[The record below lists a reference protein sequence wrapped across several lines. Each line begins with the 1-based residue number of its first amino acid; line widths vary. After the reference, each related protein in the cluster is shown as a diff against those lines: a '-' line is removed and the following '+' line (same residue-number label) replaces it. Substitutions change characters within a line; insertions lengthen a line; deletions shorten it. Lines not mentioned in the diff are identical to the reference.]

1 MKSQILLIISAAYLL
16 TACTPNQAEIEELEI
31 QEMREARIAQKLNKN
46 LPPNPCRYISGITE
60 APPEKQVVLT
70 FDDGP
75 SKGNNEFLLNLLDQH
90 GIKATFFM
98 VGNKAQQAPDQVAST
113 LNHGHLIA
121 NHSWDHANFHKL
133 SLGRQLY
140 QINESDSLFADFLGP
155 FKLARY
161 PYGNSTCFSNEE
173 FHQRGYKIV
182 GWHVDSCDWGFNS
195 TGEVSDKDAEICD
208 VAAKNRKNFVGHVL
222 DSIRAVNGGIVLLH
236 ENQKNTVRKVP
247 EIIETL
253 LDEGY
258 VFKNLDD
265 PQFAAYLE

>member
-1 MKSQILLIISAAYLL
+1 MLISVLIVQAA
-16 TACTPNQAEIEELEI
+16 CSPKQIEEEHLELD
-31 QEMREARIAQKLNKN
+31 ELREARIAQQYYRNRT
-46 LPPNPCRYISGITE
+46 PNPCRYISGIVQ
-60 APPEKQVVLT
+60 APPQKQVVLT

-75 SKGNNEFLLNLLDQH
+75 SITNNQFLLDTLNSY

-98 VGNKAQQAPDQVAST
+98 LGAKASQSMDLVSNTYQQ
-113 LNHGHLIA
+113 GHIIA
-121 NHSWDHANFHKL
+121 NHSWDHANFHKI
-133 SLGRQLY
+133 SLARQLY
-140 QINESDSLFADFLGP
+140 QINESDSMLADFLGP

-173 FHQRGYKIV
+173 FHHREYKIV

-222 DSIRAVNGGIVLLH
+222 DSIRAINGGIVLLH

-258 VFKNLDD
+258 LFKNLDD